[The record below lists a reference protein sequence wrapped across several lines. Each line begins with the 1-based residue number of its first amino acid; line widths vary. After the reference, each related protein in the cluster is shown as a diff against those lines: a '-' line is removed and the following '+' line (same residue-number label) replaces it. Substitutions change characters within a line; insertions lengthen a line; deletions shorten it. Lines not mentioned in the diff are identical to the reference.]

1 MNEYL
6 RQITRLLKI
15 NGDSMEGMMVV
26 NRDGIIEYYKAS
38 SAWKNCRMIS
48 DGRCV
53 GNICWKSIRT

>member
-26 NRDGIIEYYKAS
+26 NRDGIIEYYKAQGQQCPGKT
-38 SAWKNCRMIS
+38 A
-48 DGRCV
+48 G
-53 GNICWKSIRT
+53 

>member
-38 SAWKNCRMIS
+38 SALETA
-48 DGRCV
+48 G
-53 GNICWKSIRT
+53 